1 MYCAALG
8 EQIGNEDALRVAQ
21 FYEKNDFGKAG
32 RLVYT
37 ALTITLSPFLY
48 HTHSLHFSM
57 SLCSP
62 LTLSI
67 TTPLS
72 LFVSLFSVSL
82 RLSLPPHLA
91 SFCLLFHSLYSHSS
105 LYWIR
110 FYSLC
115 GHYTRAL
122 KLFIQC
128 GDREIDAAI
137 EVVGKSQSDGL
148 AHQLI
153 GQCESVLT

>member
-1 MYCAALG
+1 MTTSSQLHTHPP
-8 EQIGNEDALRVAQ
+8 
-21 FYEKNDFGKAG
+21 F
-32 RLVYT
+32 
-37 ALTITLSPFLY
+37 LSP
-48 HTHSLHFSM
+48 S
-57 SLCSP
+57 SP
-62 LTLSI
+62 SS
-67 TTPLS
+67 P
-72 LFVSLFSVSL
+72 
-82 RLSLPPHLA
+82 LSLPP
-91 SFCLLFHSLYSHSS
+91 ST
-105 LYWIR
+105 R

-153 GQCESVLT
+153 GTCSLYAQIVFSCVSPVCVGVCVWWCVVCRGDEGGGSDCIVN